1 MVVELKNVGARF
13 CTLIYC
19 TGCERD
25 MLACLAQGYEIYPD
39 RPDLADTPFWVCPT
53 CGAFVGTHHKTK
65 DRLKPLGFLATP
77 EVKRWRKIIH
87 SILDPIW
94 KEGKAS
100 RGSLYAEI
108 SGAIGRTYHTGEIYN
123 VEEAKKVYAIVNT
136 MRNRIYPGPW
146 NR

>member
-1 MVVELKNVGARF
+1 MNIK
-13 CTLIYC
+13 IYC
-19 TGCERD
+19 TGCKAEVSARLTD
-25 MLACLAQGYEIYPD
+25 GKEMYPNA
-39 RPDLADTPFWVCPT
+39 PLLADTPFWVCPT

-65 DRLKPLGFLATP
+65 EKWKPMGVLATP
-77 EVKRWRKIIH
+77 EIKRWRKIIH

-108 SGAIGRTYHTGEIYN
+108 SGAIGRTYHTGEIYSI
-123 VEEAKKVYAIVNT
+123 EEAKKVYAIVNAI
-136 MRNRIYPGPW
+136 RQRIYPGPW